1 MKQVSDNTYDNRI
14 GFCWDTAAISYYESD
29 ETHKRQLEQ
38 SFWDERFV
46 TAMWFIAMKEDKVIG
61 RVDASL
67 ISSRGDAFCFSA
79 CMDWI
84 CAQKYEETAIIVK

>member
-1 MKQVSDNTYDNRI
+1 MHIREKMLIKSGALDIR
-14 GFCWDTAAISYYESD
+14 
-29 ETHKRQLEQ
+29 
-38 SFWDERFV
+38 DERFV
-46 TAMWFIAMKEDKVIG
+46 TALRFIAMKEDKVIG

-67 ISSRGDAFCFSA
+67 ISSRSDAFCFSA